1 MMVVCQFLWMC
12 WVLVLVFVGVMVGF
26 WKLIMEIIVW
36 VYCCEMFYVDLKC
49 GCFVVVNVVGC
60 WFLVGQC
67 VEIECI

>member
-1 MMVVCQFLWMC
+1 M
-12 WVLVLVFVGVMVGF
+12 LVLVFVGVMVGF

-60 WFLVGQC
+60 WFLVG
-67 VEIECI
+67 